1 MNKKILLFILCG
13 IILFTLTGCGKSTN
27 ISSNKYTDAMNKIR
41 NTKFEMLG
49 EEYNVGNYIDF
60 AIPNAKWSEDD
71 NYVGDRGTGAVKVIG
86 NDKNTRSE
94 VEIVWIKSIENGI
107 KGESSIDYIVLNGV
121 KEDDDAMAYSN
132 YILYLENYK
141 SDLEKQNQ

>member
-1 MNKKILLFILCG
+1 MKKKLLSILLIGILVIG
-13 IILFTLTGCGKSTN
+13 LTGCGN
-27 ISSNKYTDAMNKIR
+27 SSNKGSNEYTDAMNKIR

-49 EEYNVGNYIDF
+49 EKYNIGNYIDY

-71 NYVGDRGTGAVKVIG
+71 NYVGDRGNGAVKVVG
-86 NDKNTRSE
+86 NDKNTGNE
-94 VEIVWIKSIENGI
+94 VEIVWIKNIENGV
-107 KGESSIDYIVLNGV
+107 KRESSIDYIVLNGV

-141 SDLEKQNQ
+141 NDLEKQNQ

>member
-1 MNKKILLFILCG
+1 MKRKLLSILLIGVLFIG
-13 IILFTLTGCGKSTN
+13 LTGCGNSSNK
-27 ISSNKYTDAMNKIR
+27 SSNKYTDAMNKIR

-49 EEYNVGNYIDF
+49 EEYNVGNYIDY

-71 NYVGDRGTGAVKVIG
+71 NYVGDRGNGAVKVVG
-86 NDKNTRSE
+86 NDKNTGNE
-94 VEIVWIKSIENGI
+94 VEIVWIKNIENGI
-107 KGESSIDYIVLNGV
+107 KRESSIDYIIINGV

-141 SDLEKQNQ
+141 SDIEKQN

>member
-1 MNKKILLFILCG
+1 MKKKILLFILCG
-13 IILFTLTGCGKSTN
+13 AMVFTLVGCGNSTN
-27 ISSNKYTDAMNKIR
+27 GSSKKYTDAMNKIR

-49 EEYNVGNYIDF
+49 EDYNVGNYIDY

-71 NYVGDRGTGAVKVIG
+71 NYVGDRGTGAVKVVG
-86 NDKNTRSE
+86 NDKNTGNE
-94 VEIVWIKSIENGI
+94 VEIVWIKNIENGV
-107 KGESSIDYIVLNGV
+107 KRESSIDYIVLNGV

-141 SDLEKQNQ
+141 NDLEKQNQ